1 MWFRG
6 DKWDKN
12 HRTKCKVWGKLNA
25 IFSAQDEI
33 NAEMMQ
39 NNDCEDEKAIID
51 GSIDMI
57 QDVDVH
63 ISLNALLGIAS
74 GSTLQLNG
82 LIKKQKV
89 PFLMDTQGVRI
100 ILLVTSG
107 CMHVLKIGHIIRSIA
122 DDCSH

>member
-1 MWFRG
+1 
-6 DKWDKN
+6 
-12 HRTKCKVWGKLNA
+12 
-25 IFSAQDEI
+25 
-33 NAEMMQ
+33 
-39 NNDCEDEKAIID
+39 
-51 GSIDMI
+51 MI

-107 CMHVLKIGHIIRSIA
+107 
-122 DDCSH
+122 